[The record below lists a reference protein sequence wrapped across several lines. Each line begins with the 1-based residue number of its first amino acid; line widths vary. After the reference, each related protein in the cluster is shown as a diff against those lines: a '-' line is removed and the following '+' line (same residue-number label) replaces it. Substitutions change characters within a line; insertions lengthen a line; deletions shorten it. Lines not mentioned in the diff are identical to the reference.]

1 MLLFYSTLFCC
12 VLFYPI
18 LFWDTEE
25 ERGCGGGGV
34 TRNPLTTRPFEGQF
48 LLTQPAAALGE
59 PSLVSALG
67 PGARGS
73 SDYTLFT
80 QHPPRLLEGAQN
92 SQDPQALENV
102 LQSKLEMWGPKV
114 QLTG

>member
-1 MLLFYSTLFCC
+1 MLLFYSTLFYC
-12 VLFYPI
+12 VLFYPV

-25 ERGCGGGGV
+25 GRGCGGGGV
-34 TRNPLTTRPFEGQF
+34 TRNSLTRPFEGEF

-59 PSLVSALG
+59 PSLVSPLG

-102 LQSKLEMWGPKV
+102 LRSKLEMWGPKV